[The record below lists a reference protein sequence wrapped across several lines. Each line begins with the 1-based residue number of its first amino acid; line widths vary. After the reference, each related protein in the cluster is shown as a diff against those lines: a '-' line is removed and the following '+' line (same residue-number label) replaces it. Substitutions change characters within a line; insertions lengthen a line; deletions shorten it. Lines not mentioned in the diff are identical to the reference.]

1 MAALEAARRVAA
13 RGVRRA
19 RRAVE
24 DPRGLVAAGALAA
37 GLAYYALYT
46 ESDSAECTLDE
57 ARRLDSDADG
67 AKTQGEFETL
77 MENWTKAA
85 ALYRKESCHEAKY
98 KLGRL
103 CFEGRGY
110 VFDPEL
116 GFRLYESAAA
126 NGNRDAQFALA
137 MAAYGLWTRRLQDA
151 KSEADTL
158 NESEMEMQQRN
169 RIYLMSRCLSSAS
182 NAGCKKSASALAEI
196 YSLDPYAPLRWAI
209 GIIDFLRDAAK
220 RSERAREQLF
230 SLAEETTARPEQ
242 GQGGWRARVR
252 AAEANGLSALLE
264 YTLEHKRKGDA
275 EPREMHVVAQL
286 ALRSRDSAL
295 HASARELRAEA
306 ARKGDI
312 DATLALYEDTPKEQ
326 AATRESILN
335 GGVRVGSSECLLA
348 RGKMYLEQG
357 KTQQSERRPLA
368 RGGVWG
374 LECSARVHAGVRG
387 HAGQ

>member
-46 ESDSAECTLDE
+46 ESDRAECTLDE

-116 GFRLYESAAA
+116 GLRLYESAAV

-137 MAAYGLWTRRLQDA
+137 MAMYFLWTRLLQDA
-151 KSEADTL
+151 KSETEEDTL
-158 NESEMEMQQRN
+158 DESELEMKQRN
-169 RIYLMSRCLSSAS
+169 RIYLVSRCLLSAS
-182 NAGCKKSASALAEI
+182 KAGCTKAASALAEI
-196 YSLDPYAPLRWAI
+196 YSLDPYAPVSWAI
-209 GIIDFLRDAAK
+209 GTIDFLRDAAK

-252 AAEANGLSALLE
+252 AAEDSGLSALLE
-264 YTLEHKRKGDA
+264 CTLTRKRKGDA
-275 EPREMHVVAQL
+275 EPREMHIVAHL
-286 ALRSRDSAL
+286 ALRS
-295 HASARELRAEA
+295 
-306 ARKGDI
+306 K
-312 DATLALYEDTPKEQ
+312 DT
-326 AATRESILN
+326 S
-335 GGVRVGSSECLLA
+335 LLA
-348 RGKMYLEQG
+348 
-357 KTQQSERRPLA
+357 
-368 RGGVWG
+368 
-374 LECSARVHAGVRG
+374 
-387 HAGQ
+387 